1 MEKDVTLGLGG
12 IPDDATLPVAPRSV
26 DASAMTDD
34 ELALLL
40 RGRIAE
46 AESDP
51 GVSIQ
56 QVREELL

>member
-1 MEKDVTLGLGG
+1 MEKNATLDLGG
-12 IPDDATLPVAPRSV
+12 ITYITTPPAVPRV
-26 DASAMTDD
+26 IDMSAMSDA
-34 ELALLL
+34 ELASLL

-46 AESDP
+46 AESGA